1 MKILVT
7 GGAGFIA
14 SHVVDTF
21 VADGHEV
28 VIIDNMSTGKME
40 NVNPAA
46 RLVEM
51 DLRSPEL
58 EDFLKAEQFEVIDH
72 HAAHIHVGK
81 SVTDPKFDADVNVM
95 GTLNLMEAAR
105 KSGSVKHV
113 IFAATGGA
121 MYGDKQT
128 PFDETMPPQP
138 LSPYGISKRAV
149 ELYLYFYQVQYGI
162 TFTSLRYSNVYGPRQ
177 NPAGEAGVIS
187 IFLDNMKVNKQCV
200 INGDGTQTRDYVF
213 VKDVAKANLAALH
226 KRVSGEFNI
235 GTQTEIDV
243 NEIYRLVAESAGCSM
258 EALHGNP
265 RPGEQQT
272 SSLSYEKAR
281 SVLEWQP
288 SMPLHEGIKETTQF
302 FLR

>member
-14 SHVVDTF
+14 SHVTDAF
-21 VADGHEV
+21 IADGHEV
-28 VIIDNMSTGKME
+28 VIVDNLTTGKRE
-40 NVNPAA
+40 NINPAA
-46 RLVEM
+46 RFVEM
-51 DLRSPEL
+51 DIRSKDL
-58 EDFLKAEQFEVIDH
+58 ESFLQQEQFEVIDH

-81 SVTDPKFDADVNVM
+81 SVTNPLFDADVNVM
-95 GTLNLMEAAR
+95 GTLNLMQAAM

-128 PFDETMPPQP
+128 PFNETMPPQP
-138 LSPYGISKRAV
+138 LSPYGISKRSV

-187 IFLDNMKVNKQCV
+187 IFLDNMKAGKQCL
-200 INGDGTQTRDYVF
+200 INGDGKQTRDYVF
-213 VKDVAKANLAALH
+213 VKDVARANVAALH
-226 KRVSGEFNI
+226 KRISGEFNI

-243 NEIYRLVAESAGCSM
+243 NEIYSLVAEAAGVTT
-258 EALHGNP
+258 EALHGAP

-272 SSLSYEKAR
+272 SSLSYDKAKQ
-281 SVLEWQP
+281 VLGWKP
-288 SMPLHEGIKETTQF
+288 SISLADGIKETTAF
-302 FLR
+302 FL

>member
-1 MKILVT
+1 MKILIT

-14 SHVVDTF
+14 SHVTDAF

-28 VIIDNMSTGKME
+28 VIVDNLSTGKRE
-40 NVNPAA
+40 NINPAA
-46 RLVEM
+46 RFVKM
-51 DLRSPEL
+51 DIRSPEL
-58 EDFLKAEQFEVIDH
+58 SAFMQQEQFEVIDH

-81 SVTDPKFDADVNVM
+81 SVTDPQFDADVNIM

-128 PFDETMPPQP
+128 PFNESMPPQP
-138 LSPYGISKRAV
+138 LSPYGISKRSV
-149 ELYLYFYQVQYGI
+149 ELYLYFFQVQYGI

-187 IFLDNMKVNKQCV
+187 IFLDNMKIHKQCL

-213 VKDVAKANLAALH
+213 VKDVARANLAALH

-243 NEIYRLVAESAGCSM
+243 NEIYQMIAAAAQVT
-258 EALHGNP
+258 EAPIHGDP

-272 SSLSYEKAR
+272 SSLSYQKAKE
-281 SVLEWQP
+281 VLGWEP
-288 SMPLHEGIKETTQF
+288 SIPLSDGIAETTEF
-302 FLR
+302 FL